1 MNSISIISNSTIL
14 QAWCI
19 TNNSPG
25 FIFNFKSC
33 KDFIY
38 KFCFLVLLTPLLYTI
53 FSLIVIADCHKT
65 KFLKYVFF
73 PIHKIYE
80 PDKKYICELRNLK
93 KENEIIFLGDS
104 SNLARENPREKGIS
118 DLISEKLNQKFLTL
132 SYGAANSS
140 LFEAIIDDLYFLCRR
155 RFSDLQDSMFASF
168 Q

>member
-1 MNSISIISNSTIL
+1 M
-14 QAWCI
+14 
-19 TNNSPG
+19 

-140 LFEAIIDDLYFLCRR
+140 LFEAIIDKSPLINYSNIKYFIITFNYT
-155 RFSDLQDSMFASF
+155 RFLNAIFSTIFN
-168 Q
+168 